1 MRKSTQV
8 AIGGVAS
15 SLCLLMMFL
24 TGLIPFSTYCFPAFA
39 GIVLIAVAEENGPR
53 TAVMVYVA
61 TSVLSL
67 FIVPDREAV
76 MLFIML
82 LGYYPTLKPYIER
95 LGRLGGAAVKAALFN
110 GTVIAFYY
118 VMLFVFG
125 VPDLLEGWGDFGR
138 FTVVVA
144 LGLVNFTLFT
154 YDFLLTETLRIYRYW
169 FRPKILHKLF

>member
-95 LGRLGGAAVKAALFN
+95 LGRLRGTAVKAALFN
-110 GTVIAFYY
+110 GTVI
-118 VMLFVFG
+118 
-125 VPDLLEGWGDFGR
+125 VPEGYPYTKKLIEDLGYPVLTVNNDEVKKIDGSLTCLSLR
-138 FTVVVA
+138 F
-144 LGLVNFTLFT
+144 
-154 YDFLLTETLRIYRYW
+154 
-169 FRPKILHKLF
+169 